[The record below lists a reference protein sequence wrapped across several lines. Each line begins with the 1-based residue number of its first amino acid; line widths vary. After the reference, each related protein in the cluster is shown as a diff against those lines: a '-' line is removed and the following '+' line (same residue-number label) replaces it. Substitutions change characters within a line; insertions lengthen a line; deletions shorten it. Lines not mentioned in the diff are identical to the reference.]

1 MGEMIVMQPE
11 ILRQVKV
18 FAESGVELIRRVEAA
33 PEAMR
38 ELERGLGIATLK
50 ENMPAEVV
58 IALRALQNTAIGFK
72 TDKQRDGYADNVL
85 VSCACMA
92 LGDGLSLTGNQW
104 NIISGQYF
112 VAKDG
117 WRAKLKKL
125 GAVRISVEAGMPEE
139 EEAGP
144 QNQNGA
150 CRFSAKFSGRAS
162 CAIGQHTYQIESRK
176 GEWLDTRLLLSSY
189 TRELSDAA
197 DQMRGKAEARLLK
210 KLYYFASG
218 EAYVPDGEELAV
230 VEVVEPVRITETP
243 TQPEPQPQTDLVE
256 SHRLAFEQQAACIV
270 RVLQKV
276 PDAKR
281 AAIEVCIEA
290 IRKAEDAG
298 RLAEQWPEILGVL
311 DGNGIKPGGIS
322 EVEKLYQMRLT
333 ILRGDL

>member
-1 MGEMIVMQPE
+1 MAEMIVMQPE
-11 ILRQVKV
+11 ILRKVKV
-18 FAESGVELIRRVEAA
+18 FAESGVDLIRRVEAA

-58 IALRALQNTAIGFK
+58 VGLRALQNTAIGFK
-72 TDKQRDGYADNVL
+72 TDKRDGYADNVL
-85 VSCACMA
+85 VACACMA

-112 VAKDG
+112 VAKEG

-162 CAIGQHTYQIESRK
+162 CAIGQHSYQIESRK

-243 TQPEPQPQTDLVE
+243 TQPEPQPQTDLAE
-256 SHRLAFEQQAACIV
+256 SHRLAFEQQVNCIG
-270 RVLQKV
+270 RSLHKV
-276 PDAKR
+276 PEAKR
-281 AAIEVCIEA
+281 LAIETCIEA
-290 IRKAEDAG
+290 IQKAGDAG

-311 DGNGIKPGGIS
+311 DGNNIKPGGVD

>member
-1 MGEMIVMQPE
+1 MAEMIVMQPE

-18 FAESGVELIRRVEAA
+18 FAESGVDLIRRVEAA

-58 IALRALQNTAIGFK
+58 IGLRALQNTAIGFR
-72 TDKQRDGYADNVL
+72 TDKRDGYGDSVL
-85 VSCACMA
+85 VACACMA

-125 GAVRISVEAGMPEE
+125 GAVRISVEAGMPED

-218 EAYVPDGEELAV
+218 EAYVCDGEELAV
-230 VEVVEPVRITETP
+230 VEVAEPARITETP
-243 TQPEPQPQTDLVE
+243 TQAEPQPQTDLAE
-256 SHRLAFEQQAACIV
+256 SHRLAFENQVNRIV

-281 AAIEVCIEA
+281 AAIEVCIDA
-290 IRKAEDAG
+290 IRKADDVG

-311 DGNGIKPGGIS
+311 DGNNIKPGGID

>member
-1 MGEMIVMQPE
+1 MAEMIVMQAE

-18 FAESGVELIRRVEAA
+18 FAESGVDLIRRVEAA

-58 IALRALQNTAIGFK
+58 VGLRALQNTAIGFK
-72 TDKQRDGYADNVL
+72 TDKRDGYGDNVL
-85 VSCACMA
+85 VACACMA

-150 CRFSAKFSGRAS
+150 CRFSAKFSGRAA
-162 CAIGQHTYQIESRK
+162 CLIGTGGYHIEARK

-243 TQPEPQPQTDLVE
+243 TQPEPQTDLAE
-256 SHRLAFEQQAACIV
+256 SHRLAFENQVNCIN

-276 PDAKR
+276 PEAKR
-281 AAIEVCIEA
+281 VAIETCIDA
-290 IRKAEDAG
+290 IRAADDAG

-311 DGNGIKPGGIS
+311 DGNNIKPGGID

>member
-1 MGEMIVMQPE
+1 MSEMIAMKPE
-11 ILRQVKV
+11 ILRQVKT
-18 FAESGVELIRRVEAA
+18 FAESGVDLIRRVEAA

-58 IALRALQNTAIGFK
+58 VVLRALQNTAVGFR
-72 TDKQRDGYADNVL
+72 TDNRDGYGDSVL
-85 VSCACMA
+85 VACACMA
-92 LGDGLSLTGNQW
+92 LGDGMSLTGNQW

-112 VAKDG
+112 VAKEG

-125 GAVRISVEAGMPEE
+125 GAVRMSVEAGMPEE

-144 QNQNGA
+144 QNQKGA

-162 CAIGQHTYQIESRK
+162 CVIGQHSYQIEARK
-176 GEWLDTRLLLSSY
+176 GDWLDTRLLLSSY

-218 EAYVPDGEELAV
+218 EAYIPDGEELAV
-230 VEVVEPVRITETP
+230 VEVAEPARITETQ
-243 TQPEPQPQTDLVE
+243 TLPQTDLAE
-256 SHRLAFEQQAACIV
+256 SHRLAFENQVNCIA

-281 AAIEVCIEA
+281 VAIETCIDA
-290 IRKAEDAG
+290 IRKADDAG

-311 DGNGIKPGGIS
+311 DGNGIKPGGVS

>member
-1 MGEMIVMQPE
+1 MAEMIVMQPE

-18 FAESGVELIRRVEAA
+18 FAESGVDLIRRVEAA

-50 ENMPAEVV
+50 ENMSAEVV

-85 VSCACMA
+85 VACACMA

-218 EAYVPDGEELAV
+218 EAYVPDGEELAA
-230 VEVVEPVRITETP
+230 VEVVEPARITEAP
-243 TQPEPQPQTDLVE
+243 APPEPQTQTGLAE
-256 SHRLAFEQQAACIV
+256 SHRLAFENQANCIS

-281 AAIEVCIEA
+281 AAIEACIDA
-290 IRKAEDAG
+290 IRAADDAG

-311 DGNGIKPGGIS
+311 DGNNIKPGGVD

>member
-1 MGEMIVMQPE
+1 MAEMIVMQPE

-18 FAESGVELIRRVEAA
+18 FAESGVDLIRRVEAA

-50 ENMPAEVV
+50 ENMSAEVV

-72 TDKQRDGYADNVL
+72 TDKRDGYGDSVL
-85 VSCACMA
+85 VACACMA

-150 CRFSAKFSGRAS
+150 CRFSAKFAGRAS

-243 TQPEPQPQTDLVE
+243 PQPEPQTDLAE
-256 SHRLAFEQQAACIV
+256 SHRLAFEQQANCIV

-290 IRKAEDAG
+290 IRKTEDAG

-311 DGNGIKPGGIS
+311 DGNGIKPGGVS

-333 ILRGDL
+333 ILRGAL